1 MLHCE
6 GDCPAG
12 DSVFSTAAVPGS
24 QHPSRED
31 GRDFLTITDLN
42 LWSSRGFRSLSGKYF
57 KKCKLNLF
65 RKKYYRQSSSSSPE
79 EIPGLRKISAT
90 EEALV
95 IQINMSVFRSKY
107 DEDVSN

>member
-1 MLHCE
+1 MKTLPKYSIYNKFA
-6 GDCPAG
+6 D
-12 DSVFSTAAVPGS
+12 AVIS
-24 QHPSRED
+24 
-31 GRDFLTITDLN
+31 
-42 LWSSRGFRSLSGKYF
+42 KYF
-57 KKCKLNLF
+57 
-65 RKKYYRQSSSSSPE
+65 RQSSSSETE